1 MATSRTAST
10 AIRLGIT
17 GDPEV
22 KRRLDDIGATGDA
35 AAQRMA
41 KSFVKAET
49 EVEAAIARRERQM
62 AKLNAIMP
70 QTAMQMRVDSAAATG
85 FGEYEGSAR
94 RSSGV
99 FAQMLAEQ
107 DQLEQRARALRA
119 AIDPAWAAQQRFNTE
134 IGEARELISR
144 GAISLDDYVAKLRL
158 EQQALDAA
166 TTGHGRATGAT
177 NRTGAAFAQAAPQ
190 IQDFVI
196 QATMGGNVMQAL
208 VVQGGQLAGQLIY
221 VEGKVGSVARALM
234 GPFGIAAQVALMVAA
249 PFVAKLFEGADGAD
263 KQRKAL
269 EEQRKAVL
277 DLAAAQEKALV
288 TAERRQAL
296 DTAQI
301 KIALDDA
308 LSTRQQTQALLEQA
322 RAEEQMNNSAG
333 AASIA
338 GEAIGEVQRQSRDR
352 VNDLERQLA
361 ENARSMADL
370 QRGYDAGFARMIGQR
385 VDAMRD
391 PRTGINLIYQRQR
404 SALEGDPELQRNG
417 KLLAAKLDALADA
430 RDRELKAVED
440 STKALRRDTET
451 LTSAQVAKALRGE
464 FAGIKINSTDRSTA
478 EQAVLYARYKAGN
491 GPLAAPPGR
500 SYHERGQAID
510 ISKSSGITQAELQ
523 RFFDIRGI
531 QAKIIDEGRH
541 LHVQWQKGKFA
552 LDEWADAAKRA
563 KEEAEQLTSLRL
575 FTDGNA
581 LGQSLIGVR
590 QAITVQRADFNNAA
604 RSVFGDELNGN
615 AMAQLVGDYDQRQRV
630 EVDKWNEENS
640 RRLNKQEED
649 FRYLGNLW
657 STVLTGGT
665 KGVWD
670 MFRQQGLQVI
680 SELLARW
687 MAFGNVQGATGAA
700 GGFVSAIGK
709 LFGGKGAAGTS
720 YADPSAGW
728 GSLALPGVDV
738 AGLAASSLPRF
749 AVGTHYSS
757 AGAALIGENGPELVS
772 LPRGSRVTPAAE
784 TRRILAAND
793 TAPVVHQHFNLS
805 GNMMT
810 PEFWAEIQA
819 VGDTAAM
826 RGAAGGAAIG
836 QAEIRA
842 QGARRLGRRW

>member
-70 QTAMQMRVDSAAATG
+70 QTAMQMRIDSAAGTG

-144 GAISLDDYVAKLRL
+144 GAISLDDYVAKLRM

-166 TTGHGRATGAT
+166 TAGHGRATGAT

-208 VVQGGQLAGQLIY
+208 VIQGGQLAGQLIY
-221 VEGKVGSVARALM
+221 VEGKVGAVARALM
-234 GPFGIAAQVALMVAA
+234 GPFGIAAQVALMVLS
-249 PFVAKLFEGADGAD
+249 PFVAKLLEGTNAAEE
-263 KQRKAL
+263 QAKAL
-269 EEQRKAVL
+269 EEHRRAVL
-277 DLAAAQEKALV
+277 ALADAQEKAIT

-296 DTAQI
+296 ATAEI
-301 KIALDDA
+301 KLELDA
-308 LSTRQQTQALLEQA
+308 AMATRQRTQAELEKA
-322 RAEEQMNNSAG
+322 RAQLQANLAQQQRFAREGGDGATG
-333 AASIA
+333 AAA
-338 GEAIGEVQRQSRDR
+338 GMAALASQSQSRID
-352 VNDLERQLA
+352 DL
-361 ENARSMADL
+361 NADL
-370 QRGYDAGFARMIGQR
+370 AKNASELARLQSGFEAGWARMITQR
-385 VDAMRD
+385 VEARSTTEGEIRARYDRMLSDAQND
-391 PRTGINLIYQRQR
+391 PRYRGT
-404 SALEGDPELQRNG
+404 ANG
-417 KLLAAKLDALADA
+417 ARLAARETEIIAA
-430 RDRELKAVED
+430 RDRELKSIEKGTQA
-440 STKALRRDTET
+440 RDADT
-451 LTSAQVAKALRGE
+451 LTATAVAKMLRGE
-464 FAGIKINSTDRSTA
+464 LPGVQITSTTRSAADNKRVGGGANSHHLRGNAVDFVPAG
-478 EQAVLYARYKAGN
+478 GM
-491 GPLAAPPGR
+491 
-500 SYHERGQAID
+500 
-510 ISKSSGITQAELQ
+510 SSMTKDDVRRIFES
-523 RFFDIRGI
+523 RGI
-531 QAKIIDEGRH
+531 EVVELLGPGDKGHSDH
-541 LHVQWQKGKFA
+541 FHVAWTKGKLS
-552 LDEWADAAKRA
+552 LDAFTDAAKRA

-581 LGQSLIGVR
+581 LGQSLVGAR
-590 QAITVQRADFNNAA
+590 QTITAQRADFNNAA

-615 AMAQLVGDYDQRQRV
+615 AMARLVGDYDQRQRV
-630 EVDKWNEENS
+630 EVDRWNEENS
-640 RRLNKQEED
+640 RRLRKQEED

-687 MAFGNVQGATGAA
+687 MAFGNVQGASGAA
-700 GGFVSAIGK
+700 GGFLSAVGT
-709 LFGGKGAAGTS
+709 LFGGGVNVGAAR
-720 YADPSAGW
+720 AGANA
-728 GSLALPGVDV
+728 ALDAV
-738 AGLAASSLPRF
+738 AAVPRF
-749 AVGTHYSS
+749 ALGTHYSS
-757 AGAALIGENGPELVS
+757 AGAALVGENGPELVS
-772 LPRGSRVTPAAE
+772 LPRGSRVMPAGE
-784 TRRILAAND
+784 TRRMLAAGND
-793 TAPVVHQHFNLS
+793 NRPQHVTNNYFQGVMTAEDFWQQIQQ
-805 GNMMT
+805 GNDS
-810 PEFWAEIQA
+810 AA
-819 VGDTAAM
+819 V
-826 RGAAGGAAIG
+826 RGAAGGSAIG
-836 QAEIRA
+836 QAEMRA